1 MAILVNKLAQAISG
15 ILAGINE
22 GVEEVRGVAPD
33 VQARPPEIII
43 FEVSSILTLNSLKR
57 EELTEQG
64 PATSAT
70 TAPAVNAT
78 DDFYIGGA
86 LVHSETYED
95 ETAYSSTTTT
105 TTTGVSRNTSFE
117 DDAIGFTLN
126 IKGPE
131 SPVRKNRA

>member
-57 EELTEQG
+57 EE
-64 PATSAT
+64 S
-70 TAPAVNAT
+70 
-78 DDFYIGGA
+78 
-86 LVHSETYED
+86 
-95 ETAYSSTTTT
+95 
-105 TTTGVSRNTSFE
+105 
-117 DDAIGFTLN
+117 
-126 IKGPE
+126 
-131 SPVRKNRA
+131 